1 MASDAKSTVA
11 EAVRQGCRQL
21 DGYLEEIVAQARS
34 EIHEMVAEMVRYQTL
49 LVPPVSAVPV
59 PVPVPLS
66 IAPDN
71 EDQIRQHCDQALED
85 LEPRVKARI
94 EKVLLEEIQRAQQL
108 LRDERDEILETLQ
121 NLSQVSMTSSRHR

>member
-59 PVPVPLS
+59 QLLV
-66 IAPDN
+66 APDN
-71 EDQIRQHCDQALED
+71 EEQIRQHCDQALED

-108 LRDERDEILETLQ
+108 IRDERDEILETLQ

>member
-59 PVPVPLS
+59 PVQLFA
-66 IAPDN
+66 APDN
-71 EDQIRQHCDQALED
+71 EEQIRQHCDQALED

-108 LRDERDEILETLQ
+108 IRDERDEILETLQ
-121 NLSQVSMTSSRHR
+121 NLSQVSLTSSRHR